1 MCCKENNPA
10 KHLAIL
16 IDKLDKN
23 IIPSSELI
31 KDSGFS
37 SKHPHWNKYLELKSN
52 KANADRKLAEKE
64 KEKLKKPRTEK
75 QKKRKKRGR
84 KKE

>member
-1 MCCKENNPA
+1 MLQRRSNPA

-52 KANADRKLAEKE
+52 KANADRKLAEKRKREAEEAKKKAEEKKKREPE
-64 KEKLKKPRTEK
+64 KE
-75 QKKRKKRGR
+75 
-84 KKE
+84 